1 MRRIVGGIIGLLLCW
16 QMNAQQDLSWEELQ
30 KQYEY
35 PQWYT
40 DARFGIWVT
49 IGPQSQ
55 PELGG
60 GWYARHMFMEDVG
73 SQQFGKNAYAYHK
86 KTYGPQSEKGYT
98 EVIHQWK
105 AEKLNTDELVK
116 YFKSLGAKYIVVHRN
131 PRN

>member
-1 MRRIVGGIIGLLLCW
+1 MKDMNCRLLLGLICFLFGE
-16 QMNAQQDLSWEELQ
+16 QLMAQQDLSWEQLEQ
-30 KQYEY
+30 QYQF

-73 SQQFGKNAYAYHK
+73 SQQFGKNAYNYHR

-98 EVIHQWK
+98 EVIHQWR
-105 AEKLNTDELVK
+105 AEKLNTDELV
-116 YFKSLGAKYIVVHRN
+116 
-131 PRN
+131 